1 MSKENLLEQIKNA
14 IVNNDDL
21 TSILLK
27 CKLLAYEIKS
37 QELLTWV
44 NNELMG
50 YRESNN
56 IPDYRCV
63 RVSEIKATFINRL
76 GVSINRDIPFGLN
89 IPEPFAS
96 QLYCTYLSNSVAE
109 LIDYEIKCKNDP
121 KYNLKLNLHGSFYA
135 ILEDCFESS
144 DGTKYSVQ
152 NAWQLFAGQ
161 SVYGVLTSI
170 KSKLLEFVCKFGEI
184 YKCDLTSLENM
195 ETKTTQIINSTIY
208 SLNCGTGTINNS
220 SSNSAI
226 GNNATIS
233 INDSDKEK
241 LREIWNQI
249 DRIKSNIDEDAQE
262 LAEYMVELK
271 KEIDGKISCPTT
283 IRKTLRAIKSI
294 VNKAGEVAIENGLD
308 QCFNMLSQYI

>member
-1 MSKENLLEQIKNA
+1 M
-14 IVNNDDL
+14 
-21 TSILLK
+21 
-27 CKLLAYEIKS
+27 
-37 QELLTWV
+37 
-44 NNELMG
+44 
-50 YRESNN
+50 
-56 IPDYRCV
+56 
-63 RVSEIKATFINRL
+63 

-195 ETKTTQIINSTIY
+195 
-208 SLNCGTGTINNS
+208 
-220 SSNSAI
+220 
-226 GNNATIS
+226 
-233 INDSDKEK
+233 
-241 LREIWNQI
+241 
-249 DRIKSNIDEDAQE
+249 
-262 LAEYMVELK
+262 
-271 KEIDGKISCPTT
+271 
-283 IRKTLRAIKSI
+283 
-294 VNKAGEVAIENGLD
+294 
-308 QCFNMLSQYI
+308 